1 MLQTLI
7 KRNDQLNEQNI
18 IYEKAQLSKL
28 VEIQD
33 LKQEIN
39 DSKNREKDLIQ
50 NLEKLNLTSKTKESD
65 LQKIIEGLNS

>member
-7 KRNDQLNEQNI
+7 KRNDQLNGQNI

>member
-39 DSKNREKDLIQ
+39 DTKNREKDLIQ

-65 LQKIIEGLNS
+65 LQKIIESLNS

>member
-50 NLEKLNLTSKTKESD
+50 NLEKLNLTSKTNESD